1 MKCCGDG
8 SISDFQFLQP
18 GFGDQA
24 LGAASRLGL
33 EQEAKSSPREKP
45 VLLNSLAISQ
55 IINLRGP
62 REHGIVEE
70 YCS

>member
-1 MKCCGDG
+1 MAASLTFNSC
-8 SISDFQFLQP
+8 SL
-18 GFGDQA
+18 A
-24 LGAASRLGL
+24 LETKHWGAASRLGL